1 MKTTT
6 AAALLCAILFAPLAH
21 AADPVPAPAKAAKA
35 IPPAAPPD
43 KVLAGKDLEEIN
55 AGLDQLSKEIASLQT
70 ELAAKPELRAVLP
83 DVMIFE
89 KAVRFPL
96 ADNELVEPAVAR
108 KVIAEGLERAKAL
121 HEGKTPWTLVSGVRA
136 YVSDIDGSIQPY
148 QIDLPADMTAN
159 HAPLRVDMTFHG
171 RDETLTELKFV
182 GGKSGPSQGKIVLK
196 LYGRYCNASKFAG
209 EIDALEAL
217 ADVQKRYHV
226 DSSRVLDIGFSM
238 GGASAWQFATHYSDM
253 FAAASPGAGF
263 AESAQFL
270 HLHPEDPIPWFER
283 VLWRWYD
290 CTDYAVNLNQL
301 PTIAYAGEIDPQ
313 KQSSDIMMAAMA
325 REGLTLRRLIG
336 PNTKHAY
343 EKATKVELDKELD
356 KLLAAGRNPTP
367 ETIRFTTWTL
377 RYNHMFWITI
387 DGMEREWTRARAD
400 AGFVQPGDCCATGF
414 TVKTENV
421 TALTLNFAAGECPVE
436 KEKKPTVQ
444 IDGAALTGSA
454 VAADGSWTGHFVKSA
469 SGWAAAPD
477 APAAGLQKV
486 HGLQGPIDDAFI
498 SHFVFVRPTGKP
510 MNAATG
516 AWATS
521 EFQHATSEWRRQFR
535 GEPPIKDDV
544 QITDADIA
552 AGNLICFGDPSSN
565 RILGRIADKLPV
577 KWTEEKIAI
586 GEQSF
591 AADHH
596 APILIYPNPLNP
608 KHYLVINSGFT
619 FRENDYTSN
628 ARQTPKL
635 PDYAVIDLSVPASR
649 SAPGGIAAAGFFDE
663 HWQLQP
669 DGGQAILSA
678 AATVVPTGR

>member
-1 MKTTT
+1 MKTTI
-6 AAALLCAILFAPLAH
+6 AAALLCAIFSAPPAQ

-35 IPPAAPPD
+35 IPPAASPD
-43 KVLAGKDLEEIN
+43 KVLAGKDLEDIK
-55 AGLDQLSKEIASLQT
+55 AGLDQLSKEIASLQIQ
-70 ELAAKPELRAVLP
+70 LAAQPQLRAVLP

-96 ADNELVEPAVAR
+96 ADNEVVEPAAAR
-108 KVIAEGLERAKAL
+108 KAIAEGLERAKAL
-121 HEGKTPWTLVSGVRA
+121 HEGKTPWEFVSGVRA
-136 YVSDIDGSIQPY
+136 YVSDIDSSIQPY
-148 QIDLPADMTAN
+148 QIDLPAEMTAD

-182 GGKSGPSQGKIVLK
+182 GGKSIPSQGKIVLK

-270 HLHPEDPIPWFER
+270 HLHPDDPIPWFER
-283 VLWRWYD
+283 VLWHWYD

-325 REGLTLRRLIG
+325 REGLALRRLIG

-343 EKATKVELDKELD
+343 EKATKIELDKELD

-367 ETIRFTTWTL
+367 ETIRFTAWTL

-400 AGFVQPGDCCATGF
+400 AGLVQPGATGF

-421 TALTLNFAAGECPVE
+421 TGLTLNFAAGECPVE
-436 KEKKPTVQ
+436 KGKKPTVQ
-444 IDGAALTGSA
+444 IDGAALAGAA
-454 VAADGSWTGHFVKSA
+454 VAADGSWTGRFVKSA
-469 SGWAAAPD
+469 NGWATASD
-477 APAAGLQKV
+477 APPAGLQKV
-486 HGLQGPIDDAFI
+486 HGLQGPIDDAFL
-498 SHFVFVRPTGKP
+498 SSFVFVRPTGTP
-510 MNAATG
+510 MSAATG
-516 AWATS
+516 AWAAA
-521 EFQHATSEWRRQFR
+521 ELEHAISEWRRQFR
-535 GEPPIKDDV
+535 GEPMVMDDNRITQKDIDCS
-544 QITDADIA
+544 
-552 AGNLICFGDPSSN
+552 NLICFGDPSSN
-565 RILGRIADKLPV
+565 QMIGRVIGDFPIGWTRDKV
-577 KWTEEKIAI
+577 TI
-586 GEQSF
+586 GNRSF
-591 AADHH
+591 PADHFV
-596 APILIYPNPLNP
+596 PVVIRPNPLNP
-608 KHYLVINSGFT
+608 HKYVVFNSGFT

-635 PDYAVIDLSVPASR
+635 PDYAVIDVSVPASR

-669 DGGQAILSA
+669 DGGQAVLSA
-678 AATVVPTGR
+678 AATVVK